1 MGKSTAGLTTYR
13 VHLDERRRPTLPP
26 ALLEEAGITPGARD
40 MIARVDGRGRIV
52 LEGPMALL
60 LALQDEVADGKARM
74 GIDVNLVDDLLSDRA
89 GDQSLA

>member
-13 VHLDERRRPTLPP
+13 VHRDERRRPTLPP
-26 ALLEEAGITPGARD
+26 ALLEEAGITPGARQV
-40 MIARVDGRGRIV
+40 IARADGHGRLV
-52 LEGPMALL
+52 LEDPMALL

-74 GIDVNLVDDLLSDRA
+74 GIEVNLVDDLLSDRA

>member
-1 MGKSTAGLTTYR
+1 
-13 VHLDERRRPTLPP
+13 
-26 ALLEEAGITPGARD
+26 

-52 LEGPMALL
+52 LEDPMALL

-89 GDQSLA
+89 GDQILA